1 MKALILS
8 GGTGSRLRPLTYT
21 NAKQLI
27 PVANKPIL
35 YYAIEAIK
43 EAGIEEIGVIVGET
57 KDEVIS
63 ALGDGSEWGVSFTY
77 IPQEAPL
84 GLAHAVKIAEDFI
97 GQDDFL
103 MFLGDNLVRQGVK
116 SFVEQFQREKPNSL
130 ILLSRVDEPQR
141 FGVAELDGGRVIRLV
156 EKPKNP
162 PSDLALVGVYL
173 FDNHIFQA
181 VHSIQPSWR
190 NELEI
195 TDAIQYLVDQ
205 NFRVDA
211 HIIDGWWKDTGKP
224 EDVLEANRMMLEQI
238 DSRVDGYVCE
248 HSQIIGRV
256 VVEKG
261 AKVIKST
268 LRGPLI
274 IGSGSVV
281 EDTYIGPFT
290 AISENVE
297 IKNSEIENSIVL
309 KEVKISDIQCRI
321 DFSLI
326 GKGVKIQKQNNKPK
340 AYNFVIGD
348 NGQIDL

>member
-1 MKALILS
+1 MS

-97 GQDDFL
+97 GKDDFL